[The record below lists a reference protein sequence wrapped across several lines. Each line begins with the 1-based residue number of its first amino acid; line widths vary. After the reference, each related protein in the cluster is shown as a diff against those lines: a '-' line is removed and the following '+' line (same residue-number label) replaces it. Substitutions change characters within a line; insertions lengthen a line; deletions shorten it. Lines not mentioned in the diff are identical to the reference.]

1 MPPASPS
8 GATLAALGQ
17 DADAQSLNVSALV
30 RVNLRR
36 TIPIAVIVGLVLTAI
51 NHGDAIVHG
60 TATSLTAI
68 KSGLNFCVP
77 FVVSNLGVV
86 LSHRRD

>member
-1 MPPASPS
+1 MPTASPP
-8 GATLAALGQ
+8 GATRAAFGQ
-17 DADAQSLNVSALV
+17 DPDEQALKVSALV
-30 RVNLRR
+30 RANLRR
-36 TIPIAVIVGLVLTAI
+36 TIPIAVIVGFVLTAI
-51 NHGDAIVHG
+51 NHGDAIAHG

-86 LSHRRD
+86 LSHRGD